1 MPVPLADPAAGD
13 TSHTPVSLR
22 LFQAV
27 TLVIVVMAAI
37 VSIAMIGTGH
47 DGGRPAIRSTAPPQ
61 GDLFNGMPLP

>member
-1 MPVPLADPAAGD
+1 MPVPLADPAADD
-13 TSHTPVSLR
+13 TGHTPLSLR

-47 DGGRPAIRSTAPPQ
+47 DGGRPAVHSTASPPD
-61 GDLFNGMPLP
+61 DLFSGMPLP